1 MTAAAEVERLTEA
14 PLLPP
19 LHRQPL
25 FVRFW
30 AARTVSGFGDQV
42 SALAIP
48 LTAVLVLHVSA
59 FQVGLLTAMAWLP
72 ELIFALPAG
81 VWIDERSGRRRIM
94 IVADILRAAV
104 LATLP
109 LAWWC
114 GTLTFAHLLAV
125 TFAVGALTVFFD
137 LASLTFMVALVQR
150 AQYVE
155 AQGRLSTT
163 RSASFIAGPSIAGF
177 LVQLIG
183 APAAL
188 LADAF
193 SFVLSAVML
202 RGTNVPEPPV
212 EKSED
217 RSWTRLRGSFDHLLR
232 DPVLR
237 ASLGCTATV
246 NFFNFVLLAIF
257 ILFASRTLGLSAGTI
272 GLVLGVGAVG
282 GLVGALI
289 APKVGRVIGMGRAVV
304 VGAVLFP
311 GALALFPLAHGS
323 HTTAAAFLF
332 AGEFLASVG
341 VMIFDINQNSLLA
354 LHVPDRLR
362 SRVFGAYR
370 FMNYGTRPVG
380 ALLGGVLGSAIGLRE
395 TMWIGVA
402 GGMLGVL
409 FLLRSPVP
417 RIRQEDLA

>member
-25 FVRFW
+25 FLRFW

-72 ELIFALPAG
+72 ELVFALPAG

-109 LAWWC
+109 LAWWF

-155 AQGRLSTT
+155 AQGRLSTS

-193 SFVLSAVML
+193 SFVVSAVML

-212 EKSED
+212 EKSDD